1 MRSSAAWPRRSTSL
15 SVPADD
21 PRLIERKKE
30 IESLASRAASQPAQ
44 VKQIAH
50 WADELLAAGLN
61 AKGGILVAGTVT
73 GVGVQNGIYGAAVR
87 MNGLPKPVV
96 VLSRQSLALAKD
108 DKVVILGQDCGQP
121 GEESAGLPRD
131 ASGGDLGRLGDQAA
145 VRVHHRARALAF
157 FPKNG

>member
-1 MRSSAAWPRRSTSL
+1 MKPADYEKFCRVAEALASL

-87 MNGLPKPVV
+87 MNGSPKPVV

-108 DKVVILGQDCGQP
+108 DKAVILGTIVGNPAKNLP
-121 GEESAGLPRD
+121 GYQGT
-131 ASGGDLGRLGDQAA
+131 QAA
-145 VRVHHRARALAF
+145 VIWAAWAINLR
-157 FPKNG
+157 